1 MSLIAAWRG
10 LVGRETKASKAG
22 PLLTMQQPGRA
33 VWTPRRFDSFAE
45 EGYRKNV
52 IAFRAI
58 NLVTRAAAS
67 VPWRLFRRG
76 RGGVSAVASHALLD
90 LLKRPNPVMARSE
103 FIEAVAGLFLIAG
116 NIYIEAEAGETGERE

>member
-1 MSLIAAWRG
+1 MSLIGAWQS
-10 LVGRETKASKAG
+10 LLGRETKASKAG
-22 PLLTMQQPGRA
+22 PLLAMQQPGRA

-67 VPWRLFRRG
+67 VPCSSTATKALCTTSEMDRSRRPSMPEK
-76 RGGVSAVASHALLD
+76 SARPGSKASCMPRACRDCLRETD
-90 LLKRPNPVMARSE
+90 
-103 FIEAVAGLFLIAG
+103 
-116 NIYIEAEAGETGERE
+116 GEVKVKVG